1 MFIFVG
7 RNWKTSIIQKNIIF
21 PGYRAFP
28 DSADRNGHWISVLQ
42 VENPKEHLFNPFNS
56 HYHKKTVDNS
66 ECHAITAT
74 KKSLK
79 TSKRIFFFFVLAY
92 TKYALADRSDTFNW
106 CWTTWFGSVCSM
118 SKQCWPTWQYS
129 RLDSVCATYWF
140 FFIWK
145 IISV

>member
-21 PGYRAFP
+21 PDYRAFP

-42 VENPKEHLFNPFNS
+42 VENPKEHLFYPFNS
-56 HYHKKTVDNS
+56 HFHKKTVDNS

-79 TSKRIFFFFVLAY
+79 TSKRIFFSFWHTQSMPLQIGVIRSTDAGQLGLA
-92 TKYALADRSDTFNW
+92 
-106 CWTTWFGSVCSM
+106 
-118 SKQCWPTWQYS
+118 
-129 RLDSVCATYWF
+129 VCAL
-140 FFIWK
+140 
-145 IISV
+145 